1 MYQITGNTVSFRV
14 NDAERDQFNQIA
26 AQLQESENEVY
37 ANGNHVFFALLRY
50 CRQLENSSLENKCHI
65 PDSALEKE
73 RETAVNR
80 VNEIRTQLI
89 TAVNEDDNVTDDE
102 LITLVINKINKEPE
116 TKTETVTEIK
126 EVEKQL
132 SDNQILIEVTDRKLE
147 ILQEIAKRRAKKYRL
162 EKSESLPVLAEKMI
176 FNDGTVFNLSGE
188 FYTGF

>member
-37 ANGNHVFFALLRY
+37 ANGNHVFFALLRH
-50 CRQLENSSLENKCHI
+50 CRQLENSSLENKFHI
-65 PDSALEKE
+65 PDSDLEKE

-162 EKSESLPVLAEKMI
+162 EQLESLPVLAEKMI

-188 FYTGF
+188 LYTGF

>member
-1 MYQITGNTVSFRV
+1 MLQAKTRTITLSYSIPELEEV
-14 NDAERDQFNQIA
+14 NSLLVEFQEQNGSDFETMKGMFLDILRKSVERKI
-26 AQLQESENEVY
+26 
-37 ANGNHVFFALLRY
+37 
-50 CRQLENSSLENKCHI
+50 HI

-73 RETAVNR
+73 RETAVDR

-132 SDNQILIEVTDRKLE
+132 SDNQILIEVGDRKLE
-147 ILQEIAKRRAKKYRL
+147 ILQEISKRRAKKYRL
-162 EKSESLPVLAEKMI
+162 EQLESLPVLAEKMI

>member
-50 CRQLENSSLENKCHI
+50 CRQLENSSLENKYHI

-89 TAVNEDDNVTDDE
+89 TAVNEDDNVTDNE
-102 LITLVINKINKEPE
+102 LITLVINKINKKPE

-147 ILQEIAKRRAKKYRL
+147 ILQEISKRRAKKYRL
-162 EKSESLPVLAEKMI
+162 EQLESLPVLAEKMI

>member
-37 ANGNHVFFALLRY
+37 ANGNHVFFALLRH
-50 CRQLENSSLENKCHI
+50 CRQLENSSLENKFHI

-132 SDNQILIEVTDRKLE
+132 AENQIVIEVTERKLE

-162 EKSESLPVLAEKMI
+162 EQLESLPVLAEKMI

-188 FYTGF
+188 LYTGF